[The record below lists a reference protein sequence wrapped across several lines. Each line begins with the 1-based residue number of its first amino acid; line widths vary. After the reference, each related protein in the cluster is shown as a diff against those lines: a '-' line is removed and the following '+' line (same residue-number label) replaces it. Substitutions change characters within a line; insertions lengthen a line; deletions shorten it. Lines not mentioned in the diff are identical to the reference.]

1 MNNMDINFLL
11 SKYSDDIDRICN
23 KYKYDVNIKHLIKLI
38 LVLFITKY
46 GIKNEKAIISC
57 FENTKIIVNKAKRT
71 FEEAYFYRKLIYIDT
86 YEIYKYIVIN
96 EFKKET
102 YIDLIDTIIHE
113 FNHVANS
120 INNEIMIDEKYI
132 YLRTGIS
139 YIKYDKNDINNV
151 IGKTQEFVLEEII
164 NTKQTEEIIN
174 LINNIDINNIRSIE
188 FKNFISVIKNEI
200 KEKTYSSKAYFLE
213 SKIMQDLLNNK
224 TFISTLE
231 NLRFLG
237 KINDIE
243 DWFDSIVG
251 KKGEYK
257 RLNINLN
264 EIINLEDEYL
274 KKIFSRFIIKY
285 KLKNRVNTV
294 KQIVNEFNNSCN
306 YR

>member
-1 MNNMDINFLL
+1 MDINFLL

-57 FENTKIIVNKAKRT
+57 FENTKIIVNNAKRT
-71 FEEAYFYRKLIYIDT
+71 FEEAYFYRTLIYIDT

-120 INNEIMIDEKYI
+120 INNEIMIDEKY
-132 YLRTGIS
+132 
-139 YIKYDKNDINNV
+139 V

>member
-1 MNNMDINFLL
+1 
-11 SKYSDDIDRICN
+11 
-23 KYKYDVNIKHLIKLI
+23 
-38 LVLFITKY
+38 
-46 GIKNEKAIISC
+46 
-57 FENTKIIVNKAKRT
+57 
-71 FEEAYFYRKLIYIDT
+71 
-86 YEIYKYIVIN
+86 
-96 EFKKET
+96 
-102 YIDLIDTIIHE
+102 
-113 FNHVANS
+113 
-120 INNEIMIDEKYI
+120 MIDEKYI